1 MKTSKLRKLSWVF
14 FALAL
19 TTTSLFAQG
28 WRNGNRSFNSPNN
41 LCINQISRLSEEQKT
56 KIEGL
61 NKSHLEKMAQLR
73 TQRQSTT
80 DAIEKSE
87 IRTTML
93 KNVKAHLDEVKTLLT
108 TEQQN
113 EFAALQQRGNCGNRC
128 GQGNFKGRG
137 QDRGNCQFAGNY
149 GNRGN
154 RNGCGQGC
162 GNGNRRNQGCFRN

>member
-1 MKTSKLRKLSWVF
+1 METSKLRKLAWVF
-14 FALAL
+14 FALAF

-41 LCINQISRLSEEQKT
+41 NCINQISGLSEEQKT

-93 KNVKAHLDEVKTLLT
+93 KNVKAHRDEVKTLLT

-113 EFAALQQRGNCGNRC
+113 EFAALQQRGNYGN
-128 GQGNFKGRG
+128 GRG
-137 QDRGNCQFAGNY
+137 QGRGNCQFAGNY

-154 RNGCGQGC
+154 RNGGGQGY